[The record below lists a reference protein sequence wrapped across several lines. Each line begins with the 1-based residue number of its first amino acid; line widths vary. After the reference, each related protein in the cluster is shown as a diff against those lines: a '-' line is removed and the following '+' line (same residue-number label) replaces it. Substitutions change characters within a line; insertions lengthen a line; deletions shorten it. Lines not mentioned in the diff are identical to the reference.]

1 MNASFPSRTLL
12 PATLAAGIL
21 LAFPTLAADT
31 QGSPSSTTVI
41 GPNVLLADGAQAL
54 MNGDWERGVQL
65 TEMGIGTAVSQQ
77 DRAVALANLCAGYA
91 ALKKYERALENC
103 DRSIAIDE
111 ENWRAWQNR
120 AAANLGLGRIEESL
134 KDIQRGLRLNP
145 ESQDLQ
151 KTLAIARGYEKLQQE
166 RMKHLLES

>member
-1 MNASFPSRTLL
+1 MAQGATSAADETLTYNGT
-12 PATLAAGIL
+12 AGTYRYRVTSYSGTGTYTLA
-21 LAFPTLAADT
+21 
-31 QGSPSSTTVI
+31 
-41 GPNVLLADGAQAL
+41 ADGAQAL

-77 DRAVALANLCAGYA
+77 DRAAALANLCAGYA